1 MLSLPICRTR
11 QRVVFSVEFRRRLMR
26 REAYF
31 PVLHGLLRIYPAGR
45 STRRRDAPAD
55 FEIGVEVET
64 VPAPSHRLHDSI
76 ETCIPDVLD
85 GGFRQTPIAL
95 RLLCAFGNCRQYCVG
110 TTNQFVDADRS
121 EEHTSELQSLMRNS
135 YAVFCLK

>member
-31 PVLHGLLRIYPAGR
+31 PVLHGCLRIYPAGR

-64 VPAPSHRLHDSI
+64 VPAPSHRLHALI

-85 GGFRQTPIAL
+85 GGLRQTRIAL
-95 RLLCAFGNCRQYCVG
+95 RLLWPFGHCLQSFRG
-110 TTNQFVDADRS
+110 ETNQEGRATRR
-121 EEHTSELQSLMRNS
+121 E
-135 YAVFCLK
+135 

>member
-1 MLSLPICRTR
+1 
-11 QRVVFSVEFRRRLMR
+11 MR
-26 REAYF
+26 ISDWSSD
-31 PVLHGLLRIYPAGR
+31 VCSSDLR

-110 TTNQFVDADRS
+110 TTNQFVDADFNYLVLCAA
-121 EEHTSELQSLMRNS
+121 HFSLH
-135 YAVFCLK
+135 FWLGTP

>member
-1 MLSLPICRTR
+1 
-11 QRVVFSVEFRRRLMR
+11 MR
-26 REAYF
+26 ISDWSSD
-31 PVLHGLLRIYPAGR
+31 VCSSDLR

-95 RLLCAFGNCRQYCVG
+95 RLLCAFGHCRQYCVG
-110 TTNQFVDADRS
+110 TTNQFRS
-121 EEHTSELQSLMRNS
+121 EERSVGKEGVSTCRARWSPYL
-135 YAVFCLK
+135 